1 MQPAAEG
8 AAIGSP
14 LPLRQIPAL
23 TGLRFFAAFFILFA
37 HSVDWLFRF
46 DSADVRAIVNIVAS
60 GFAMY
65 GMPLF
70 FVLSGFVIHYNYYRA
85 FRSRPFLRATC
96 EFAAARAARLLPL
109 YFALLFIAIFADRL
123 FAKTQHNP
131 MLMTE
136 IIAYYATLTQ
146 SWWYVVLEQRE
157 LINWLFPLS
166 WSISTEVF
174 FYIAFVPAIFAIL
187 VVKTQRQALLVAI
200 AYAAGV
206 MASLTVIHLNMVSVL
221 EVTEAHVPNYIGLD
235 NFGESFYRWAFY
247 FSPYT
252 RVFEFFM
259 GCLAAQA
266 FVVFLDRPIGR
277 AERRMADVALLAALL
292 FLVGLGLCRLGLIDA
307 GRLVYGSLSFLGMNF
322 LFAPAIAVIL
332 FYVARYGSS
341 PFTRFMSSS
350 PLVAVGE
357 RSYSIYLVHGWTVP
371 IFAQATGVFDWL
383 SGTESVMRVL
393 CAIALTLVFAHATY
407 QLIEVP
413 SRAWLRKRSDR
424 IIARR
429 FEQKIS

>member
-1 MQPAAEG
+1 MQPAAEPS
-8 AAIGSP
+8 ASSSP

-46 DSADVRAIVNIVAS
+46 QATDVQAVAHLVAS
-60 GFAMY
+60 AFAMY

-70 FVLSGFVIHYNYYRA
+70 FVLSGFVIHYNYNRV
-85 FRSRPFLRATC
+85 FRSRPILRATC

-123 FAKTQHNP
+123 VAKTGHSP
-131 MLMTE
+131 ILMTE
-136 IIAYYATLTQ
+136 IIAYYVTLTQ
-146 SWWYVVLEQRE
+146 SWWYVVFEQRE

-166 WSISTEVF
+166 WSISTEIF
-174 FYIAFVPAIFAIL
+174 FYIAFVPGVFAIL
-187 VVKTQRQALLVAI
+187 VAKTQRQAVFVAI
-200 AYAAGV
+200 AYAVGV
-206 MASLTVIHLNMVSVL
+206 MASLTVINLNMGSVL
-221 EVTEAHVPNYIGLD
+221 EVAEAHVPRYIGLD
-235 NFGESFYRWAFY
+235 RFGESFYRWAFY

-266 FVVFLDRPIGR
+266 YIVLTDRPVER
-277 AERRMADVALLAALL
+277 AERRMADAALLAALL
-292 FLVGLGLCRLGLIDA
+292 VLVGLGLCRLGVIDVW
-307 GRLVYGSLSFLGMNF
+307 RPVYESLSFLGMNF

-332 FYVARYGSS
+332 FYVARYESS
-341 PFTRFMSSS
+341 PFTRSMSSS

-357 RSYSIYLVHGWTVP
+357 RSYSIYLVHAWTVH
-371 IFAQATGVFDWL
+371 IFAQAPGALDWL
-383 SGTESVMRVL
+383 SVTDAVLRVL
-393 CAIALTLVFAHATY
+393 CAIVVTLVFAHATY
-407 QLIEVP
+407 ELIEVP
-413 SRAWLRKRSDR
+413 SRAWLRKRSNR

-429 FEQKIS
+429 FDQKIA

>member
-8 AAIGSP
+8 PAISSP
-14 LPLRQIPAL
+14 RPLRQIPAL

-46 DSADVRAIVNIVAS
+46 DSADVRAIVSIVAS

-70 FVLSGFVIHYNYYRA
+70 FVLSGFVIHYNYHRA
-85 FRSRPFLRATC
+85 FRSRPFLRVAC

-123 FAKTQHNP
+123 LAKTHHNP

-136 IIAYYATLTQ
+136 IIAYYVTLTQ
-146 SWWYVVLEQRE
+146 SWWYVVLVQRE

-166 WSISTEVF
+166 WSISTEIF
-174 FYIAFVPAIFAIL
+174 FYIAFVPGVFAL
-187 VVKTQRQALLVAI
+187 LFVKTRRQALLVSV
-200 AYAAGV
+200 AYAVGV
-206 MASLTVIHLNMVSVL
+206 MASLIIIDLNMVSVL
-221 EVTEAHVPNYIGLD
+221 QVAEAHVPNYIGLD
-235 NFGESFYRWAFY
+235 NFGDSFYRWAFY

-266 FVVFLDRPIGR
+266 FVVLMDRPIGR
-277 AERRMADVALLAALL
+277 AERRMAHVALLAALV
-292 FLVGLGLCRLGLIDA
+292 FLVGLGLCRLGIIDS
-307 GRLVYGSLSFLGMNF
+307 GKLVYGALAFLGMNF

-332 FYVARYGSS
+332 FYVARYDSS

-371 IFAQATGVFDWL
+371 IFSPVVFVFDWL
-383 SGTESVMRVL
+383 WGAEAVMRVL

-424 IIARR
+424 IIARC
-429 FEQKIS
+429 FEHRTY